1 MSDGALKTVV
11 PRFDMKN
18 RCRPSFERKGP
29 PSPRSELTTG
39 PRFSGADHSEKRW
52 ARAGTANRIRMQP
65 PRVRM
70 PLLIRRLW
78 LDVVGIVI
86 CSFQFGLL
94 TGKPIEGSRVAAS
107 KGDRSRRIS
116 SGASNSPP
124 SSLTVKTGAKTAHG
138 NRNFFLDIVRP
149 GVSAAE
155 RW

>member
-1 MSDGALKTVV
+1 MCDGPLKTVV

-70 PLLIRRLW
+70 LLLIRRLW
-78 LDVVGIVI
+78 LDVVGIVV
-86 CSFQFGLL
+86 CSFRLGLL
-94 TGKPIEGSRVAAS
+94 TQKRIEAGEWQAPEGGRVAFL
-107 KGDRSRRIS
+107 RRR
-116 SGASNSPP
+116 ATRRLHP
-124 SSLTVKTGAKTAHG
+124 
-138 NRNFFLDIVRP
+138 
-149 GVSAAE
+149 
-155 RW
+155 